1 MLSPAN
7 HSRVADLALFLV
19 IQTHSSRRDDASDR
33 PSSYAGAGLGR
44 GPSISPRISRNNYLG
59 AALNSIVDGEITD
72 FTRTVQE
79 ARAHAIDRMVAEAN
93 LRGVDAVVMMRF
105 DSGEISQGI
114 TEIVACGTA
123 VMPKRVA

>member
-1 MLSPAN
+1 MLIATTEAVAG
-7 HSRVADLALFLV
+7 HEVVETLGEVFGITVLSR
-19 IQTHSSRRDDASDR
+19 
-33 PSSYAGAGLGR
+33 
-44 GPSISPRISRNNYLG
+44 SIVGQLG

-72 FTRTVQE
+72 FTRPVQE
-79 ARAHAIDRMVAEAN
+79 GRAHAIDRMVAEAN
-93 LRGVDAVVMMRF
+93 LRGADAVAMMRF